1 MREAAVRVVTSRG
14 GHGSGSLIKYKGL
27 TLVLTAQHVADGGL
41 GSDYWIMRVPLSDKQ
56 AVVAFPKFTTVGI
69 GFQYEDDDW
78 NVNLPYQCEARE
90 IYNHIRRNKGDDSI
104 PDESCVKAIEMLK
117 VTISQMMATGE
128 LEV

>member
-1 MREAAVRVVTSRG
+1 MSEQ
-14 GHGSGSLIKYKGL
+14 L
-27 TLVLTAQHVADGGL
+27 TLQINDRFIKADTTLDIGNHRL
-41 GSDYWIMRVPLSDKQ
+41 MITPPLDSDYWIMRVPLSDKQ

-117 VTISQMMATGE
+117 VTISQMMTTGE
-128 LEV
+128 LQV